1 MVMNLPSPL
10 CPRAFDF
17 IICKRYI
24 FHCLIPKFQWC
35 VPLLWPQVRWHNYL
49 PSMTWRNMRGMR
61 KSSLCDFRGQWRQG
75 VKGWVLPPWYHWRRR
90 EGKKTIPKK
99 KNSLNKLQ
107 KSLNRMPLERS
118 ITHCYHVI
126 SHKHTSTVGNQDS
139 PPCGN
144 YIQKELWPAPS
155 QPNSFLHIDLFKREK

>member
-1 MVMNLPSPL
+1 MSKSFWFYHLQEIH
-10 CPRAFDF
+10 F
-17 IICKRYI
+17 
-24 FHCLIPKFQWC
+24 
-35 VPLLWPQVRWHNYL
+35 PLLNPQISVMCSSPVATSAMTQLFTQYDLAKYARDEEKFTVWFQGPVETGCQGVSA
-49 PSMTWRNMRGMR
+49 PSMISLKKKRR
-61 KSSLCDFRGQWRQG
+61 K
-75 VKGWVLPPWYHWRRR
+75 KNNT
-90 EGKKTIPKK
+90 KKK